1 MYSRCELLDVKM
13 ASKRLVQ
20 VLDFLLEIYGQYALE
35 RKIEL
40 SDFTKEKNLV

>member
-1 MYSRCELLDVKM
+1 M

-40 SDFTKEKNLV
+40 SDFTKEKN